1 MNIKNFTKFNSKNMI
16 EKELYKNFTKFFI
29 SNKHKILKSKQ
40 IIKIA
45 YRNKYFLKQASISF
59 FRRCCLLL
67 GTCRSVFR
75 FFKMSRYKCRYYA
88 SNGFLTGLRKAS
100 F

>member
-1 MNIKNFTKFNSKNMI
+1 MNIKNFSKFNIKNMI
-16 EKELYKNFTKFFI
+16 KTEIYKNFTKFFI
-29 SNKHKILKSKQ
+29 SNKYKILRSNK

-45 YRNKYFLKQASISF
+45 YRNNYFCKQASTSF
-59 FRRCCLLL
+59 FRRSCLYL
-67 GTCRSVFR
+67 GSCRSVFR
-75 FFKMSRYKCRYYA
+75 FFKMSRYMCKFYA

>member
-1 MNIKNFTKFNSKNMI
+1 MNSKNVAKFNTKIMI
-16 EKELYKNFTKFFI
+16 EKEINKNLTKFFI
-29 SNKHKILKSKQ
+29 ANNYKILKSKK

-45 YRNKYFLKQASISF
+45 YRNNYFLKQASVSF
-59 FRRCCLLL
+59 FRRSCLFL

-75 FFKMSRYKCRYYA
+75 FFKMSRYMCKYYA
-88 SNGFLTGLRKAS
+88 SHGFLTGLRKAS

>member
-1 MNIKNFTKFNSKNMI
+1 MNRKNFAKFNINLMI
-16 EKELYKNFTKFFI
+16 KKELYKNFTKFFI
-29 SNKHKILKSKQ
+29 SNKFKLLKSKK

-45 YRNKYFLKQASISF
+45 YRNSYFLKQASTSF
-59 FRRCCLLL
+59 FRRSCLFL

-75 FFKMSRYKCRYYA
+75 FFKMSRYTCKHYA
-88 SNGFLTGLRKAS
+88 SYGFLTGLRKSS

>member
-1 MNIKNFTKFNSKNMI
+1 MNIKNFIKFNTKNMI
-16 EKELYKNFTKFFI
+16 QKEIYKNLTKFFI
-29 SNKHKILKSKQ
+29 SNKYKILKSNQ

-45 YRNKYFLKQASISF
+45 YRNKYFLKQASTSF
-59 FRRCCLLL
+59 FRRSCLLL

-88 SNGFLTGLRKAS
+88 SNGFFTGLRKAS

>member
-1 MNIKNFTKFNSKNMI
+1 MNSKNFLKFNTKIMI
-16 EKELYKNFTKFFI
+16 EKEMHKNLTKFFI
-29 SNKHKILKSKQ
+29 SNKYKILKSKN

-45 YRNKYFLKQASISF
+45 YRNNYFLKQASVSF
-59 FRRCCLLL
+59 FRRSCLFL

-75 FFKMSRYKCRYYA
+75 FFKMSRYMCKYYA
-88 SNGFLTGLRKAS
+88 SYGFLTGLRKAS

>member
-1 MNIKNFTKFNSKNMI
+1 MHLKNFNKFNIQNMI
-16 EKELYKNFTKFFI
+16 EKEIYKNFTKFFI
-29 SNKHKILKSKQ
+29 SNKYKILKSNK

-45 YRNKYFLKQASISF
+45 YRNNYYLKQASISF
-59 FRRCCLLL
+59 YKRSCLYL
-67 GTCRSVFR
+67 GNCKSVFR
-75 FFKMSRYKCRYYA
+75 FFKMSRYVCRYYA